1 MDDEVK
7 QAQAALQKARIRAG
21 IDPDTG
27 RSPTP
32 NGSLSAS
39 APTPLR
45 KLGALAESS
54 TPSEMTCGECDGV
67 ATVVRSHLRI
77 SRYECADC
85 VEGKNRE
92 RERRHR
98 EQILMARETWLKENV
113 EGIMVR
119 LGVLKEHSAATLNE
133 FESSVATRALSVL
146 EKPEQYHGLL
156 VTGPTGVGKTR
167 ILAALARNAILGNK
181 RVCYC
186 QARRLLRRIW
196 NTYRDDAGE
205 TEEAV
210 IADFST
216 CDLLVID
223 DLAHE
228 GRVSEAGLS
237 ALHEIISTR
246 NGNYLPTLIS
256 TNLTLAEIA
265 NHYDPA
271 LGSRLGAW
279 LRIVLTGPDRRQ

>member
-1 MDDEVK
+1 M
-7 QAQAALQKARIRAG
+7 
-21 IDPDTG
+21 
-27 RSPTP
+27 
-32 NGSLSAS
+32 
-39 APTPLR
+39 
-45 KLGALAESS
+45 
-54 TPSEMTCGECDGV
+54 
-67 ATVVRSHLRI
+67 VVRPHSRI

-85 VEGKNRE
+85 VERKNRE

-98 EQILMARETWLKENV
+98 EQMRTQRETWLKKNV
-113 EGIMVR
+113 EGNMAR
-119 LGVLKEHSAATLNE
+119 LGVLKEHTAATLKE
-133 FESSVATRALSVL
+133 FESGVATRALSVL
-146 EKPEQYHGLL
+146 EKPQQYQGLL

-167 ILAALARNAILGNK
+167 LLAALARHAILGDK

-186 QARRLLRRIW
+186 LARQLLRRIW

-205 TEEAV
+205 TEEEV
-210 IADFST
+210 IADFSM

-228 GRVSEAGLS
+228 GRVSEARLS

-246 NGNYLPTLIS
+246 NGNYRPTAIS

-265 NHYDPA
+265 KHYDPA

-279 LRIVLTGPDRRQ
+279 LQVVLTGPDRRQ

>member
-7 QAQAALQKARIRAG
+7 QAQATLLAARIRARTV
-21 IDPDTG
+21 PDIG

-45 KLGALAESS
+45 RIGALPESW
-54 TPSEMTCGECDGV
+54 TPSEMTCSECGGV
-67 ATVVRSHLRI
+67 AMVVRPHSRI

-85 VEGKNRE
+85 VERKNRE

-98 EQILMARETWLKENV
+98 EQMRTQRETWLKKNV
-113 EGIMVR
+113 EGNMAR
-119 LGVLKEHSAATLNE
+119 LGVLKEHTAATLNE

-146 EKPEQYHGLL
+146 EKPQQYQGLL

-167 ILAALARNAILGNK
+167 LLAALARHAILGDK
-181 RVCYC
+181 RVCYRL
-186 QARRLLRRIW
+186 ARQLLRRIW

-205 TEEAV
+205 TEEEV
-210 IADFST
+210 IADFSM

-228 GRVSEAGLS
+228 GRVSEARLS

-246 NGNYLPTLIS
+246 NGNYLPTAIS

-279 LRIVLTGPDRRQ
+279 LQVVLTGPDRRQ